1 MVRAKGFEPPTFGT
15 GNQRSCPLSYARKA
29 ERIIPFSTGVW
40 YGYWMKLHT
49 MQDVEMALK
58 PYQEVAA
65 AGMLGH
71 PIPLG
76 RTEKLMKHIGN
87 PEASLKIV
95 HIAGTSGK
103 TSTTYYIAALLTA
116 AGQKTGHTVSPH
128 VDSLTERV
136 QINGQPIPEQ
146 QFCAYMGDFLDLVRD
161 IEDMPSWYELMIG
174 FALWV
179 FAQQKVDYAVLETGL
194 GGLHDST
201 NVAVRSDKVCVIT
214 DIALDHQHVLG
225 DTVAQIA
232 AQKAGIIHPGNAVLM
247 YTQSADIMQV
257 VRFKTSQTL
266 RAELYA
272 QNQATLASIYGGS
285 FPSGLPEYQQ
295 RNWLLAYAAYRYI
308 VNRDSIAVVNNEKL
322 SQTQAI
328 TIPARMEVR
337 QFGGTKVVMDG
348 AHNES
353 KMTAFVTSFQKKYG
367 QRKVPVLLA
376 LKVNKDYEQ
385 IVPLITQIASEF
397 IVTTFSHSQDIP
409 SGAIPPADIARVLG
423 EAGAT
428 NVQCITD
435 PYEAYEKLL
444 GTGSDLVVI
453 TGSFYLISQL
463 RTRG

>member
-1 MVRAKGFEPPTFGT
+1 
-15 GNQRSCPLSYARKA
+15 
-29 ERIIPFSTGVW
+29 
-40 YGYWMKLHT
+40 MKLHT
-49 MQDVEMALK
+49 MQDVEVALK
-58 PYQEVAA
+58 PYQDVAA

-76 RTEKLMKHIGN
+76 RTEKLMAHIGN
-87 PEASLKIV
+87 PEVSLKIV

-103 TSTTYYIAALLTA
+103 TSTTYYVAAILQA

-146 QFCAYMGDFLDLVRD
+146 HFCAYMSDFLNLVKD
-161 IEDMPSWYELMIG
+161 IDDMPSWYELMIG

-179 FAQQKVDYAVLETGL
+179 FAQEKVDYAVLETGL

-201 NVAVRSDKVCVIT
+201 NVAARPDKVCVIT

-247 YTQSADIMQV
+247 YAQSADIMQV
-257 VRFKTSQTL
+257 VRFKASQTL
-266 RAELYA
+266 YAELYV
-272 QNQATLASIYGGS
+272 QDQCTLTGIYGGP
-285 FPSGLPEYQQ
+285 FPSDLPEYQQ
-295 RNWLLAYAAYRYI
+295 RNWLLAYATYRYI
-308 VNRDSIAVVNNEKL
+308 VNRDGIPLVNDTKL
-322 SQTQAI
+322 SHTQAI
-328 TIPARMEVR
+328 TIPARMEVQ
-337 QFGGTKVVMDG
+337 QFGDVKVVMDG

-353 KMTAFVTSFQKKYG
+353 KMAAFVTSFQKKYG

-376 LKVNKDYEQ
+376 LKINKDYEQ

-397 IVTTFSHSQDIP
+397 IVTTFSHTQDIP
-409 SGAIPPADIARVLG
+409 SGAIPPTDIARVLG

-428 NVQCITD
+428 NVRCVTD

-444 GTGSDLVVI
+444 KTGSDLVVV

-463 RTRG
+463 RTRV